1 MWRVK
6 RVAGA
11 VKSFLWQNWLPD
23 WRRWCQWREILSVG
37 EEGILSRIQLDW
49 GRKMPS
55 LTGQVNMWGANNEH
69 HHVCPH
75 VRAGLKPGL
84 PSKKILEQKHVR
96 CPPVLI
102 QACHRRLIS
111 PKLISLVDGQT
122 EIRKKK
128 EIEVWKDGGEQSTK
142 VQGQNRAAQPKAGRV
157 DRTVWGE
164 KLRQFYLKLIVK
176 LIYWRYGY
184 GYDMMYQHLN

>member
-37 EEGILSRIQLDW
+37 EEGILSRVKLDW

-128 EIEVWKDGGEQSTK
+128 EIEVWRGRRWRGTTHESSRTESRCSTK
-142 VQGQNRAAQPKAGRV
+142 SRQSRPNS
-157 DRTVWGE
+157 
-164 KLRQFYLKLIVK
+164 LRWEASSVLSEA
-176 LIYWRYGY
+176 
-184 GYDMMYQHLN
+184 DC